1 MQSAG
6 FQEKSNVP
14 LEYTPNPYLFMKEI
28 LNFGGLFGICSRV
41 PLEFSNCYCILTP
54 EKTTQVPRFGAMK
67 CLYALARKP
76 EHGRILL
83 EDVGSE

>member
-14 LEYTPNPYLFMKEI
+14 LEYTPDPYLFMKEI

-41 PLEFSNCYCILTP
+41 PLEFSNC
-54 EKTTQVPRFGAMK
+54 
-67 CLYALARKP
+67 
-76 EHGRILL
+76 
-83 EDVGSE
+83 